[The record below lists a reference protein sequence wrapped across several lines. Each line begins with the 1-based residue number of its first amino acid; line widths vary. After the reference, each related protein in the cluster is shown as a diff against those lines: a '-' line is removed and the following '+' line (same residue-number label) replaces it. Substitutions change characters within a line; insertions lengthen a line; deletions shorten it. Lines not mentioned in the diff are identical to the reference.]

1 MIRRKTERW
10 TSGTEKNGQKGARN
24 ESDCKWRACRPRAHM
39 QGLAASQ
46 EFEVVTHAVQAAQFF
61 LVEPSAEI
69 EAGFATQQFARDFH
83 RTQLGTKHGDARMD
97 ATGNADRRVVDAERG
112 AADALARP
120 QLDGAG
126 SENEDEQPVV
136 LVPTGE

>member
-1 MIRRKTERW
+1 
-10 TSGTEKNGQKGARN
+10 
-24 ESDCKWRACRPRAHM
+24 M

-112 AADALARP
+112 AADA
-120 QLDGAG
+120 QLDGSG
-126 SENEDEQPVV
+126 SDNDDDHSPVV
-136 LVPTGE
+136 LVPTGETQTARLRTHIN

>member
-1 MIRRKTERW
+1 
-10 TSGTEKNGQKGARN
+10 
-24 ESDCKWRACRPRAHM
+24 M

-112 AADALARP
+112 AADA
-120 QLDGAG
+120 QLDGSG
-126 SENEDEQPVV
+126 SDDEDEHSAVV
-136 LVPTGE
+136 LVPTGETNTALLHTHKLISSSLQRGPVFFFMFLLEQCEVLSTVF

>member
-1 MIRRKTERW
+1 
-10 TSGTEKNGQKGARN
+10 
-24 ESDCKWRACRPRAHM
+24 M

-83 RTQLGTKHGDARMD
+83 RTQLETKHGDARMD
-97 ATGNADRRVVDAERG
+97 APASADRRVVDAILG
-112 AADALARP
+112 AAD
-120 QLDGAG
+120 GAPAQRHPHQAQG
-126 SENEDEQPVV
+126 TDSDNEDEQTVV
-136 LVPTGE
+136 LVPTGDCFLPF